1 MLKTQQPG
9 ELTQNYDRQ
18 TNRPTEN
25 YNPWPP
31 TSLGLTIS
39 IVVSCF
45 PSCILLYGFYIHSL
59 QLMTTQVSGLL
70 FYSLDKE
77 HMKIHI

>member
-45 PSCILLYGFYIHSL
+45 PSCILLYGFYM
-59 QLMTTQVSGLL
+59 QLMNNSGFRAPLL
-70 FYSLDKE
+70 QFSTKNT
-77 HMKIHI
+77 